1 VFLADVI
8 ANNVFFYSQWNEYPK
23 HYATSRHD
31 DDDTITYYG
40 SAEDARQNG
49 TFYARLR
56 PEFALA
62 DLLSRRQYVYNMYAF
77 SMAPASTQQQTAG
90 FVYDTLELSKPLVGH
105 IEPTLYQ
112 DYRYFVMDQQADYQ
126 INLKRIP
133 GRGSPKFYVSYI
145 GTDDG
150 TAPRDNRNDQASED
164 VDGQFH
170 TQQVNATRSDRDD
183 FNFKCGTVFHSQ

>member
-1 VFLADVI
+1 MFARSYVQYEITFEYDLNPDYNELLFTAFQLGEGIPQIEALEDEYEERLYSYAPWWSGRENRTAVFLADVI
-8 ANNVFFYSQWNEYPK
+8 ANNVFFYSEWNEYPK

-77 SMAPASTQQQTAG
+77 SMAPASTQQ
-90 FVYDTLELSKPLVGH
+90 
-105 IEPTLYQ
+105 
-112 DYRYFVMDQQADYQ
+112 
-126 INLKRIP
+126 
-133 GRGSPKFYVSYI
+133 
-145 GTDDG
+145 
-150 TAPRDNRNDQASED
+150 
-164 VDGQFH
+164 
-170 TQQVNATRSDRDD
+170 
-183 FNFKCGTVFHSQ
+183 